1 MKVGSFWKPIVAI
14 LIATPFCL
22 LFALLFAGGGHGT
35 YFPAKVLFPYTMI
48 SALLLGT
55 ITVPFILLAIIQF
68 PIYGFALG
76 VANRKGWFVLVA
88 GFILFLHLA
97 TLILCFMMP
106 NENF

>member
-1 MKVGSFWKPIVAI
+1 MIAS

-22 LFALLFAGGGHGT
+22 FFALLLAGSGHGS

-55 ITVPFILLAIIQF
+55 ITVPLILLSIIQF

-76 VANRKGWFVLVA
+76 VAKKKGWFVPIA
-88 GFILFLHLA
+88 GLILILHIAALM
-97 TLILCFMMP
+97 LCFMMAG
-106 NENF
+106 ENF